1 MDLLRFFTAGSVDD
15 GKSTLIG
22 RLLHDSGSLFE
33 DQLAYLENERQD
45 DGHVD
50 FSRLTDGLK
59 DEIEQGIT
67 IDVAYRYFSTSK
79 RKFIIADSPGHF
91 QYTRNMMTA
100 ASTAGL
106 GVFVVDA
113 EHGVTDQTRRHLY
126 ISSLMMVPRAVIC
139 INKID
144 KVGYSKERFEEIV
157 ADIEAFKKKLFFQKI
172 ICIPTSAL
180 KGDMVVERKNNMNWY
195 EGPALLELLETI
207 VTVSNECKLN
217 SVRFI
222 VQNILK
228 SNEKDLV
235 RLYAGRML
243 SGTLKKG
250 DEIFVYPAGIKTKVK
265 DIYLADKKINETTCP
280 FSVSLS
286 VEDDVDISR
295 GSLIT
300 NVDAPVRQSDFI
312 EAYLCSS
319 SDQSIKEGMVFTL
332 KMLSRVF
339 RCKVENV
346 LTKIDVKN
354 LTEVDQNGNGSS
366 DDGGIHHNEM
376 ARIKLKTSRPL
387 YFDRYRDNRE
397 NGSFILIDQIN
408 NNVRGAGVILKA
420 TS

>member
-22 RLLHDSGSLFE
+22 RMLHDSGSLFE

-67 IDVAYRYFSTSK
+67 IDVAYRYFATSK

-113 EHGVTDQTRRHLY
+113 EHGITDQTRRHLY
-126 ISSLMMVPRAVIC
+126 ISSLMMVPRAVVC

-144 KVGYSKERFEEIV
+144 KVGYSKERFDQIV
-157 ADIEAFKKKLFFQKI
+157 ADIEILKKNLSFQKI

-180 KGDMVVERKNNMNWY
+180 KGDMVVERKDNMDWY
-195 EGPALLELLETI
+195 EGPTLLELLETI
-207 VTVSNECKLN
+207 VTVSSECRLN
-217 SVRFI
+217 SARFI

-228 SNEKDLV
+228 SNQKDLV

-250 DEIFVYPAGIKTKVK
+250 DEIFVYPSGIKTKIK
-265 DIYLADKKINETTCP
+265 KIFIADKEITETTCP
-280 FSVSLS
+280 FSVSLL

-295 GSLIT
+295 GSLVT
-300 NVDAPVRQSDFI
+300 NVEAPVRESDFI

-319 SDQSIKEGMVFTL
+319 SDQSIKEGMIFTL
-332 KMLSRVF
+332 KMLSRIY
-339 RCKVENV
+339 RCKVENI
-346 LTKIDVKN
+346 LTKVDVKH
-354 LTEVDQNGNGSS
+354 LTEIEEDR
-366 DDGGIHHNEM
+366 DIKHNEI
-376 ARIKLKTSRPL
+376 ARIRLKASRPL

-408 NNVRGAGVILKA
+408 NNVRGAGIILKRA